1 MSVKGECE
9 GSTTLAFS
17 EINAPDIKSFRIMKT
32 HRNQVAALPGS
43 SNGCATRER
52 SSEGKMGSQDGLLC
66 TALPPNFSLS
76 LLSVVTTAPTSTSF
90 AAPQSQGRPLLGQI
104 CRVVHFLIL
113 MVR

>member
-1 MSVKGECE
+1 MPLTS
-9 GSTTLAFS
+9 S
-17 EINAPDIKSFRIMKT
+17 EFKTIKT

-66 TALPPNFSLS
+66 TALPPNLSLS

-104 CRVVHFLIL
+104 CRVVHFSHTKGQIINWCDVSLL
-113 MVR
+113 